1 MTKNKNIQIGPTL
14 FDCVYSEVDEISIED
29 LEAASNKFDD
39 IVKEA
44 KDKFPITL
52 KKLNDKLPDNSK
64 IIDKLR
70 KSAQSLINQSEKI
83 NTDISGNWT
92 RRRQSFADNAM
103 HKKDNLIKYATILN
117 RLADLW
123 ENNEC
128 PEILKGIRSA
138 SDFDTYYPRDLKE
151 DDKGCWFEEEQP
163 KLLKKAIRIGL
174 KSQADNQ
181 PFKDAIK
188 QLSEIVLSPE
198 EIKKRELD
206 KKLVALRSSN
216 IPGFFPTPDN
226 VIDIMI
232 EHAKLDNNMS
242 VLEPSAGI
250 GSICDRLRNNG
261 HIGIINACEIVPSLY
276 DILRL
281 KGYVC
286 SNEDILSVEKLDGS
300 PWDRIIMNPPFEKKQ
315 DIIHVLHCYNTFL
328 KYGGILVSVMSS
340 GVMNNTD
347 NKSENFREFVDA
359 NGYFV
364 ELGQQ
369 FNNSNAFRN
378 TGVSTVLCVLRK

>member
-1 MTKNKNIQIGPTL
+1 MTQLKLI
-14 FDCVYSEVDEISIED
+14 FDEVDEISTED
-29 LEAASNKFDD
+29 LEAAADKFDD
-39 IVKEA
+39 IKSNPN
-44 KDKFPITL
+44 KYFKQ
-52 KKLNDKLPDNSK
+52 PDNSK
-64 IIDKLR
+64 IVDKLR
-70 KSAQSLINQSEKI
+70 KSAQSLLSQSEKI
-83 NTDISGNWT
+83 NTDVHGNWT
-92 RRRQSFADNAM
+92 HRRQSFADNAM
-103 HKKDNLIKYATILN
+103 RKKDNLIKNATALN

-128 PEILKGIRSA
+128 PEILKEVRTVG
-138 SDFDTYYPRDLKE
+138 DFDTYYPRDLIE
-151 DDKGCWFEEEQP
+151 DDKGYWFEEKHP
-163 KLLKKAIRIGL
+163 ILLKKAIRMGL
-174 KSQADNQ
+174 KSQDDNQ

-232 EHAKLDNNMS
+232 EHANLEISMS

-261 HIGIINACEIVPSLY
+261 HTGIINACEIIPSLY

-286 SNEDILSVEKLDGS
+286 SNEDILSVENLDGS
-300 PWDRIIMNPPFEKKQ
+300 PWDRILMNPPFEKKQ
-315 DIIHVLHCYNTFL
+315 DIIHIMHCYNTFL
-328 KYGGILVSVMSS
+328 KYGGILVSVMSA

-347 NKSENFREFVDA
+347 NKSKDFREFVDA

-369 FNNSNAFRN
+369 FNNSNSFRN
-378 TGVSTVLCVLRK
+378 TGVSTVLCVLKK

>member
-1 MTKNKNIQIGPTL
+1 MIQLKLI
-14 FDCVYSEVDEISIED
+14 FD
-29 LEAASNKFDD
+29 EACNRFD
-39 IVKEA
+39 K
-44 KDKFPITL
+44 TL
-52 KKLNDKLPDNSK
+52 KKLEDKKIEKKFDNSK
-64 IIDKLR
+64 IVNRLR
-70 KSAQSLINQSEKI
+70 KSAQSLLNQSEKI
-83 NTDISGNWT
+83 NTDVHGNWT
-92 RRRQSFADNAM
+92 HRRQSFADNAM
-103 HKKDNLIKYATILN
+103 RKKENLIKNATALN
-117 RLADLW
+117 RLANLW

-128 PEILKGIRSA
+128 PEILKEVRTA

-151 DDKGCWFEEEQP
+151 DDKGCWFEEKQP
-163 KLLKKAIRIGL
+163 IFLKKAIRMGL

-188 QLSEIVLSPE
+188 QLSEVVLSHE
-198 EIKKRELD
+198 EIQKRELD

-226 VIDIMI
+226 VIDLMI
-232 EHAKLDNNMS
+232 EHAHLDDGLT

-250 GSICDRLRNNG
+250 GSICDKVRDSG
-261 HIGIINACEIVPSLY
+261 YGCMINACEIVPSLY
-276 DILRL
+276 DILVL

-286 SNEDILSVEKLDGS
+286 SNEDILSVDKVNI
-300 PWDRIIMNPPFEKKQ
+300 PWDRILMNPPFEKKQ
-315 DIIHVLHCYNTFL
+315 DIIHVMHCYNTFL
-328 KYGGILVSVMSS
+328 KYGGILVSIMSA

-347 NKSENFREFVDA
+347 KKSEDFREFVDA

-369 FNNSNAFRN
+369 FNNANAFRN